1 LSYEIKLPLFEGP
14 FDLLL
19 FFIERDE
26 LNIHDIPIAR
36 ITDDF
41 LAYLKQLEALNMDLA
56 SEFILVAATLMRIKA
71 KLLFPRPQVDEKGN
85 EIDPRKE
92 LVQHLLEYKKYKSV
106 VEQLSALEENRAS
119 QEVRGNVVAELRTI
133 ASRSNVDAELQD
145 LDLYKLLKVYEKVMA
160 RYEITNNKPV
170 HTVVQYP
177 YTIDRQK
184 QTLMLQLAATGGRL
198 SFSDVIRSDR
208 VKMAVVYNFLAIL
221 DLLQLGQ
228 ITLRMGMGFNNFWIE
243 KPEIIAEGARKYV
256 R

>member
-1 LSYEIKLPLFEGP
+1 
-14 FDLLL
+14 
-19 FFIERDE
+19 
-26 LNIHDIPIAR
+26 
-36 ITDDF
+36 
-41 LAYLKQLEALNMDLA
+41 
-56 SEFILVAATLMRIKA
+56 
-71 KLLFPRPQVDEKGN
+71 
-85 EIDPRKE
+85 
-92 LVQHLLEYKKYKSV
+92 
-106 VEQLSALEENRAS
+106 
-119 QEVRGNVVAELRTI
+119 
-133 ASRSNVDAELQD
+133 
-145 LDLYKLLKVYEKVMA
+145 MA